1 MTRTLITAL
10 TIVASTSQL
19 ACAADG
25 STGIGSGLLG
35 TLFLGLIALVV
46 AVQLIPG
53 LVLLGSMFK
62 GMSSDKAAE
71 EN

>member
-10 TIVASTSQL
+10 TVVTSSSQL

-25 STGIGSGLLG
+25 STGIGGGLLG
-35 TLFLGLIALVV
+35 TLFLGVIALVV
-46 AVQLIPG
+46 AAQLIPG

-62 GMSSDKAAE
+62 GMFTDTAAK

>member
-1 MTRTLITAL
+1 MTRTLIAAL
-10 TIVASTSQL
+10 TIVASSSQL

-62 GMSSDKAAE
+62 GMFTDTAAK

>member
-10 TIVASTSQL
+10 TVVTSSSQL

-25 STGIGSGLLG
+25 STGIGGGILG

-62 GMSSDKAAE
+62 GMASDKAAE

>member
-25 STGIGSGLLG
+25 STGIGGGLLG

-62 GMSSDKAAE
+62 GMFTNSAAK